1 MHELAVS
8 WLEFHFSQRDGSSR
22 EGNSSENLPLP
33 CSCDAMLYFPF
44 RFAILA
50 CAFSLPRRKEPPM
63 NIALSDRRVSARHN
77 FRLPLR
83 VRILKSAIAEQ
94 RTESV
99 NLSERGIYFPTNS
112 PLRVGNAVQVLLKM
126 PEEITGEPTNEWLCS
141 GHVVRIESFDSPR
154 GRLGVG
160 VQFDCYEVS
169 RRAER
174 PSASR
179 DSQPRRQTRQS

>member
-169 RRAER
+169 RQPER
-174 PSASR
+174 PSASG
-179 DSQPRRQTRQS
+179 DWHSRRQTPRS

>member
-1 MHELAVS
+1 
-8 WLEFHFSQRDGSSR
+8 
-22 EGNSSENLPLP
+22 
-33 CSCDAMLYFPF
+33 
-44 RFAILA
+44 
-50 CAFSLPRRKEPPM
+50 M

-77 FRLPLR
+77 FKLPLR

-112 PLRVGNAVQVLLKM
+112 PLRVGTAVQVLLKM
-126 PEEITGEPTNEWLCS
+126 PEEITSESANEWLCS

-160 VQFDCYEVS
+160 VQFDCYAVS
-169 RRAER
+169 RRPER

-179 DSQPRRQTRQS
+179 DWRPRRQT

>member
-1 MHELAVS
+1 
-8 WLEFHFSQRDGSSR
+8 
-22 EGNSSENLPLP
+22 
-33 CSCDAMLYFPF
+33 
-44 RFAILA
+44 
-50 CAFSLPRRKEPPM
+50 M

-169 RRAER
+169 RQPERA
-174 PSASR
+174 SASG
-179 DSQPRRQTRQS
+179 DWHSRRQTPRS